1 MALARW
7 SFPLPDSPRRSRL
20 TSWPAT
26 FSTVSRSVRMAA
38 LFVRTKSLSR
48 GSRRFSGIA
57 RCCTVPAPGKA
68 QSCLRGESF
77 RYVRRVSPEP
87 LQPVEPPRV
96 LGEDVHD
103 EVTIVEEHPATGIGS
118 LDQERLDPV
127 VLSQLLLDGIRNR
140 RRLSLSTGPAEDEV
154 VGDRRELADGEDVE
168 IKRLLVQGRANRGP
182 DPFLDGICHV

>member
-87 LQPVEPPRV
+87 LQPVELPRV
-96 LGEDVHD
+96 HVEDVHD
-103 EVTIVEEHPATGIGS
+103 QVTIVEEHPANGIVS
-118 LDQERLDPV
+118 LDQKRLYPV
-127 VLSQLLLDGIRNR
+127 SYSIRLLQDIRNR
-140 RRLSLSTGPAEDEV
+140 ARLSLRPW
-154 VGDRRELADGEDVE
+154 
-168 IKRLLVQGRANRGP
+168 RAR
-182 DPFLDGICHV
+182 